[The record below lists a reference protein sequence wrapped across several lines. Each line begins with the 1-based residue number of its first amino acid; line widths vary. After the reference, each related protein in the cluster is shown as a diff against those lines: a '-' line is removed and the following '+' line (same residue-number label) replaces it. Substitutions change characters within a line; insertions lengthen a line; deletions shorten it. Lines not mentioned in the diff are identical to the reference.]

1 MNEELNTKQDQ
12 KRFKKLRL
20 LGSVMTYG
28 IMVYGGLNL
37 INTMLLPT
45 EYKHLGSLGFEK
57 MVSLYQRFQG
67 KEVQK
72 QGSELVFNK
81 AVEEKLKSDRVKAM
95 QIQKNIEALEKGSK
109 KPPTKNPFDN
119 ASPTQPPK
127 ILNDNPFDSAMDRIE
142 QQVHQKN
149 SLKATINQC
158 VAMGNSYNELRS
170 CLATNIKDPKILD
183 PMLQKVQK
191 FEQEANEHSRN
202 FNHLSN
208 IMFASNDNDF
218 RNYAILVSEQEAT
231 PRPKIENPYMKAME
245 DELKKTALAELKAIQ
260 TEANA
265 QEKAKNNPKLT
276 EKNMRFIDRALT
288 EMANCSRRHSHLDDK
303 KVQSICKPN
312 YPNKTFN
319 DYLIGITKI
328 FKICQK
334 KGEPQEIREY
344 EACLISNAKK
354 YKTPETLQYIIRFV
368 KAVELKFQE
377 EQEQKE

>member
-1 MNEELNTKQDQ
+1 MSEGLKPQQAPNK
-12 KRFKKLRL
+12 FKKFRL
-20 LGSVMTYG
+20 LGSVITYG

-67 KEVQK
+67 KEAQK

-81 AVEEKLKSDRVKAM
+81 AVEEKLKSDRAKAI
-95 QIQKNIEALEKGSK
+95 QIQKNIEALEKSSVK

-127 ILNDNPFDSAMDRIE
+127 AFNDNLFDSAVNRIE
-142 QQVHQKN
+142 QQVHQEN

-158 VAMGNSYNELRS
+158 ITMGNNYNELRS
-170 CLATNIKDPKILD
+170 CLTTNIKDPKILD
-183 PMLQKVQK
+183 PLLQKVQK
-191 FEQEANEHSRN
+191 FEQEANAHSRN
-202 FNHLSN
+202 FNHIRN
-208 IMFASNDNDF
+208 IRFASNDNDF

-245 DELKKTALAELKAIQ
+245 DELKKASLDYL
-260 TEANA
+260 NS

-288 EMANCSRRHSHLDDK
+288 EMTNCSRRHSHLDDK

-319 DYLIGITKI
+319 DYLMGITKI

-344 EACLISNAKK
+344 EACLIGNAKK

-368 KAVELKFQE
+368 KEVELKFQE

>member
-1 MNEELNTKQDQ
+1 MSEGLKPQQAPNK
-12 KRFKKLRL
+12 FKKFRL
-20 LGSVMTYG
+20 LGSVITYG

-67 KEVQK
+67 KEAQK

-81 AVEEKLKSDRVKAM
+81 AVEEKLKSDRAKAI
-95 QIQKNIEALEKGSK
+95 QIQKNIEALEKSSVK

-127 ILNDNPFDSAMDRIE
+127 AFNDNLFDSAVNRIE
-142 QQVHQKN
+142 QQVHQEN

-158 VAMGNSYNELRS
+158 ITMGNNYNELRS
-170 CLATNIKDPKILD
+170 CLTTNIKDPKILD
-183 PMLQKVQK
+183 PLLQKVQK
-191 FEQEANEHSRN
+191 FEQEANAHSRN
-202 FNHLSN
+202 FNHIRN
-208 IMFASNDNDF
+208 IRFASNDNDF

-245 DELKKTALAELKAIQ
+245 DELKKASLDYL
-260 TEANA
+260 NS

-288 EMANCSRRHSHLDDK
+288 EMTNCSRRHSHLYDK

-319 DYLIGITKI
+319 DYLMGITKI

-344 EACLISNAKK
+344 EACLIGNAKK

-368 KAVELKFQE
+368 KEVELKFQE